1 MTKSFRAAAFWILL
15 GMGSALAAQGFVD
28 VEAGATFAGYNDVRI
43 PGDAGTMVSL
53 ANDTPSPGTFAIR
66 FRGGYTFAERHTV
79 MALIAP
85 LTVHGFGTLDRNV
98 NFQGTNFA
106 AGTKV
111 ESSYRFDSYR
121 LTYRYLFLKTE
132 ALSLAAG
139 LTGKL
144 RSADIALMSDTAYAH
159 RSDLGVVPLINFMV
173 EWRPRGAFSLLLD
186 GDALV
191 SPFGRAEDVMAAVQY
206 RLSDR
211 ATARLGYRV
220 LEGGADGGGKVYTF
234 ALFNYLTAG
243 LRVVF

>member
-1 MTKSFRAAAFWILL
+1 VKRSCRALTIAILL
-15 GMGSALAAQGFVD
+15 GLGSALAAQGFLD
-28 VEAGATFAGYNDVRI
+28 VESGATFAGYNDVRI
-43 PGDAGTMVSL
+43 PSNTGTTISL
-53 ANDTPSPGTFAIR
+53 ANETPSPGTFVIR

-85 LTVHGFGTLDRNV
+85 LTVHGSGTLDRNV
-98 NFQGTNFA
+98 DFQGASFA

-159 RSDLGVVPLINFMV
+159 RSDLGVVPLINFMA
-173 EWRPRGAFSLLLD
+173 EWRPLGGFSLLID

-191 SPFGRAEDVMAAVQY
+191 SPFGRAEDVLAALQY

-211 ATARLGYRV
+211 ATVRLGYRV
-220 LEGGADGGGKVYTF
+220 LEGGADGGGNVYTF